1 MSFSTKK
8 NHLKIN
14 FFESRA
20 IIRTTWRHMASPF
33 VHSFLWQKK
42 KKNKVS
48 FKPAVHTDETVS
60 STPFIRR
67 LREIKSPPHSFGQVT
82 ESIPATFQRHDLR
95 LIQIIFLYNKTMP
108 TFSWITFNLQ
118 IHLNLIRIQLKID
131 FDKIKLKCSKNS
143 GKNPLLCSNNF

>member
-8 NHLKIN
+8 KSFKNK
-14 FFESRA
+14 
-20 IIRTTWRHMASPF
+20 
-33 VHSFLWQKK
+33 FLWIESHNPHNMAAHGFTFCPQFPLAKK
-42 KKNKVS
+42 INKVS

-131 FDKIKLKCSKNS
+131 FDKIKFKCSKNS
-143 GKNPLLCSNNF
+143 EKNSL

>member
-1 MSFSTKK
+1 
-8 NHLKIN
+8 
-14 FFESRA
+14 
-20 IIRTTWRHMASPF
+20 MASPF
-33 VHSFLWQKK
+33 VHSFLWQK

-67 LREIKSPPHSFGQVT
+67 LREVKSPPHSFGQVT

-131 FDKIKLKCSKNS
+131 FEMKTNLNVLKIQKKNHCYVQTTF
-143 GKNPLLCSNNF
+143 KIILHF